1 MENIWCR
8 EFQIGKSHF
17 DTIYENKVRL
27 LFDKSVSEF
36 SYKLL
41 HNMLTTTISVSKWDK
56 NNSGNCD
63 FCDTQENIK
72 HLIFECDLIKP
83 IWSKISQLIKI
94 DIKWKMIVIG
104 FIIFNN
110 KYTFILDNTLS
121 FLACKIYKYK
131 MKCRIVKDQVTYEGV
146 CRF

>member
-1 MENIWCR
+1 M
-8 EFQIGKSHF
+8 
-17 DTIYENKVRL
+17 
-27 LFDKSVSEF
+27 
-36 SYKLL
+36 
-41 HNMLTTTISVSKWDK
+41 TTNISVSKWDK

-83 IWSKISQLIKI
+83 IWTISTNK
-94 DIKWKMIVIG
+94 DRYTNVTWKMIVIG

-121 FLACKIYKYK
+121 FLARKIYKYK

-146 CRF
+146 CRFFKKRADAIVFYY